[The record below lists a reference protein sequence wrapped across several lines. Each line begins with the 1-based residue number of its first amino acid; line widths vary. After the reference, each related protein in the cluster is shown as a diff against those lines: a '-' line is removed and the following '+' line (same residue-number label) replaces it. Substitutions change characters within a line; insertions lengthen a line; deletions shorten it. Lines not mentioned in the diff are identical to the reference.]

1 MNKLGGVIVVM
12 GLLAML
18 IANTVY
24 VVDETQRAVKLR
36 FSEVVESDL
45 EPGWGFK
52 MPVVHK
58 IKFFE
63 ARRQVLDA
71 SPEEFLTLE
80 KKRLIVDSYIVWQ
93 VDNVEKYFTATGGI
107 ERNAQVL
114 LAPRVNN
121 GLRAKFGKRTVHEVI
136 SGEREQ
142 LMKELTDELNK
153 LTEAELG
160 IHVVDI
166 RVKRVDLPAAASDAV
181 YARMR
186 AEREREAREYRANGR
201 ELAEG
206 IQADADRQVRVIA
219 AEAYR
224 DAEKVKGEGDA
235 IAAATYSNAFS
246 SDAEFYAFYRSM
258 DAYRKTFGDKG
269 DLIVLEPDSDFFKYM
284 KESITGKN

>member
-1 MNKLGGVIVVM
+1 MM
-12 GLLAML
+12 H
-18 IANTVY
+18 
-24 VVDETQRAVKLR
+24 Q
-36 FSEVVESDL
+36 
-45 EPGWGFK
+45 
-52 MPVVHK
+52 
-58 IKFFE
+58 IKYFE
-63 ARRQVLDA
+63 GRRQILDA

-93 VDNVEKYFTATGGI
+93 IDNVERYFTATGGL

-142 LMKELTDELNK
+142 LMKELTNELND
-153 LTEAELG
+153 LTESELG

-166 RVKRVDLPAAASDAV
+166 RVKRVDLPSAASDAV

-224 DAEKVKGEGDA
+224 DAQKVKGEGDA
-235 IAAATYSNAFS
+235 IAAATYSGAFS
-246 SDAEFYAFYRSM
+246 ADTEFYAFYRSM
-258 DAYRKTFGDKG
+258 DAYRNTFRDKG
-269 DLIVLEPDSDFFKYM
+269 DLILLEPDSDFFRYLKR
-284 KESITGKN
+284 SDAGKN

>member
-1 MNKLGGVIVVM
+1 MNKLGGVIILL
-12 GLLAML
+12 GTLAMF
-18 IANTVY
+18 ASNTLY

-45 EPGWGFK
+45 EPGLGWKIPF
-52 MPVVHK
+52 VHK
-58 IKFFE
+58 IKYFE
-63 ARRQVLDA
+63 ARRQILDA

-80 KKRLIVDSYIVWQ
+80 KKRLIVDSYIVWK
-93 VDNVEKYFTATGGI
+93 VDNVEKYFTATGGF

-136 SGEREQ
+136 SGEREE
-142 LMKELTDELNK
+142 LMKEITAELNS

-166 RVKRVDLPAAASDAV
+166 RVKRVDLPSTASEAV

-246 SDAEFYAFYRSM
+246 ADAEFYAFYRSM
-258 DAYRKTFGDKG
+258 DAYQKTFGNKG
-269 DLIVLEPDSDFFKYM
+269 DLIVLEPDSDFFKYL
-284 KESITGKN
+284 KQSNAGKN

>member
-1 MNKLGGVIVVM
+1 MNKLGGVIILL
-12 GLLAML
+12 GALAMF
-18 IANTVY
+18 ASNTLY

-45 EPGWGFK
+45 EPGLGWKIPF
-52 MPVVHK
+52 VHQ
-58 IKFFE
+58 IKYFE
-63 ARRQVLDA
+63 ARRQILDA
-71 SPEEFLTLE
+71 SPEEFLTVE
-80 KKRLIVDSYIVWQ
+80 KKRLIVDSYIVWK
-93 VDNVEKYFTATGGI
+93 VDNVEKYFTATGGL
-107 ERNAQVL
+107 ERNAQIL

-136 SGEREQ
+136 SGEREE
-142 LMKELTDELNK
+142 LMKELTAELNS

-166 RVKRVDLPAAASDAV
+166 RVKRVDLPSTASEAV

-246 SDAEFYAFYRSM
+246 ADAEFYAFYRSM
-258 DAYRKTFGDKG
+258 DAYRKTFGNKG
-269 DLIVLEPDSDFFKYM
+269 DLMVLEPDSDFFKYL
-284 KESITGKN
+284 KQSKVGKN